1 MNWLGTLFTGMPD
14 HLIWQDGNTC
24 LKTEAKEDVLN
35 ALIAYQNEDG
45 GFGHG
50 LEPDYWNP
58 DSSPIQTEVA
68 TEIIKEIKLKDKNY
82 PIIQGILNYL
92 SSGKD
97 FDGHT
102 WSFTVAANNDY
113 PHAPWWHF
121 ESYQETSYNPT
132 ASLIGFILKFGDNN
146 SQLFDL
152 ACKGTKHMEILNAEQ
167 LPEEFLW
174 NDSVG
179 LVTKSLGA
187 AAGSQKIYVNID
199 YVPPKA
205 YSTKYHSHSQQEEFF
220 MILSGSGTLRLNDKE
235 WFVKQGDFIAKPA
248 AQEIAHTFYNSG
260 NDSLVILDVGTN
272 EKEDTCY
279 YPDEDMYLQKS
290 NDQRRIFRG
299 KDLDS
304 LWTSESNLTK

>member
-1 MNWLGTLFTGMPD
+1 
-14 HLIWQDGNTC
+14 
-24 LKTEAKEDVLN
+24 
-35 ALIAYQNEDG
+35 
-45 GFGHG
+45 
-50 LEPDYWNP
+50 
-58 DSSPIQTEVA
+58 
-68 TEIIKEIKLKDKNY
+68 
-82 PIIQGILNYL
+82 
-92 SSGKD
+92 
-97 FDGHT
+97 
-102 WSFTVAANNDY
+102 
-113 PHAPWWHF
+113 
-121 ESYQETSYNPT
+121 
-132 ASLIGFILKFGDNN
+132 
-146 SQLFDL
+146 
-152 ACKGTKHMEILNAEQ
+152 MEILNVEQ

-174 NDSVG
+174 KDSVG

-220 MILSGSGTLRLNDKE
+220 MILSGSGTLRLNDQE

-260 NDSLVILDVGTN
+260 NDSLVIIDVGTN

-304 LWTSESNLTK
+304 SWTSEPNHTK